1 MVITRSNRGACDDA
15 FRSALYTCAIL
26 NWRLASRC
34 IADPSRCI
42 APRPPAESQPTAVL
56 STLCQQLEHVLASK
70 ANPTTKRDCLR
81 SKPVRARRQ
90 IVQLQFAI
98 TSPNRM
104 CLGAVREASDLS
116 LLSMFVWRRVQVPYR
131 PSLVRTCI
139 GNCRTDNSSSSCAG
153 FELSVL
159 ALKLQRRGVLFALPR
174 LTRVPLHVSVS
185 MPRPKRRV
193 RRSRLAPGLLHNAS
207 AESTSPEHSAAAKMS
222 SRRAVPMPL
231 TALGTNPSER
241 KMSKS

>member
-1 MVITRSNRGACDDA
+1 MWHSIARLLRALISLRALVARGVGAMVITRSNRGACDDA

-185 MPRPKRRV
+185 YGWRILLLTRRV
-193 RRSRLAPGLLHNAS
+193 EPKSDGDRAHWRLCGGYKIVHQ
-207 AESTSPEHSAAAKMS
+207 
-222 SRRAVPMPL
+222 
-231 TALGTNPSER
+231 
-241 KMSKS
+241 